1 MKRLFYTLIWLV
13 ISLLAGVVGNYLF
26 NVNFWVASLIA
37 GLALIANG
45 LIAEWEDRRR
55 DSGDI

>member
-1 MKRLFYTLIWLV
+1 MKRWLYTV
-13 ISLLAGVVGNYLF
+13 IGLGFSLLAGAVGNCLF
-26 NVNFWVASLIA
+26 KVNFWVASLIA

-55 DSGDI
+55 DR